1 MHGCS
6 TDSDERRVIPLL
18 LASLAIGLAWLSS
31 KLLAVIRFS
40 VPWWADAPSSMA
52 YYGALYALFD
62 KYLWRNGV
70 VSKLGLVRIP
80 NLAGRWR
87 GYLISSFDGH
97 AKRHDLMIN
106 IFQSWTQI
114 TVFLTT
120 ATSMSRSCAAMIQ
133 VDDPEGVALIY
144 QYQNQPLA
152 DAMKTMHMHYGTAML
167 RVSDGGCL
175 VGDYYAGRDR
185 RTFGRIYCRRQLSSP
200 QTDAESVYSASAA
213 KGVASRCR
221 ITGIFDWTVK
231 LATTARLRTQGEGLT

>member
-120 ATSMSRSCAAMIQ
+120 ATSMSRSCAAVLQIG
-133 VDDPEGVALIY
+133 DPEGVALIY

-152 DAMKTMHMHYGTAML
+152 DAMRTMHMHYG
-167 RVSDGGCL
+167 C
-175 VGDYYAGRDR
+175 
-185 RTFGRIYCRRQLSSP
+185 
-200 QTDAESVYSASAA
+200 
-213 KGVASRCR
+213 
-221 ITGIFDWTVK
+221 
-231 LATTARLRTQGEGLT
+231 

>member
-1 MHGCS
+1 MHGYS
-6 TDSDERRVIPLL
+6 TDSGERRGVPLL
-18 LASLAIGLAWLSS
+18 LASVAIALAWVSSRILAITHL
-31 KLLAVIRFS
+31 F
-40 VPWWADAPSSMA
+40 VPWWLDAPSSLA
-52 YYGALYALFD
+52 FYGALYALFD
-62 KYLWRNGV
+62 AYLWRHR
-70 VSKLGLVRIP
+70 LVIT
-80 NLAGRWR
+80 
-87 GYLISSFDGH
+87 
-97 AKRHDLMIN
+97 
-106 IFQSWTQI
+106 IFQSWTHI
-114 TVFLTT
+114 AVFLTT
-120 ATSMSRSCAAMIQ
+120 ATSLSRSSAAVIQ
-133 VDDPEGVALIY
+133 VDDPEGVALMY

>member
-1 MHGCS
+1 MHGYS
-6 TDSDERRVIPLL
+6 TDSDERRVVPLL
-18 LASLAIGLAWLSS
+18 LAFLAISLAWLSS
-31 KLLAVIRFS
+31 KLLVMIHLP
-40 VPWWADAPSSMA
+40 VPWWVDAPSLMA
-52 YYGALYALFD
+52 FYGVLYTFFD
-62 KYLWRNGV
+62 RYLWRNGV

-120 ATSMSRSCAAMIQ
+120 ATSMSRSCAAVLQIG
-133 VDDPEGVALIY
+133 DPEGVALIY

-152 DAMKTMHMHYGTAML
+152 DAMRTMHMHYGTAML

-185 RTFGRIYCRRQLSSP
+185 RTFGRICCRKQLGSP
-200 QTDAESVYSASAA
+200 KPEPESV
-213 KGVASRCR
+213 
-221 ITGIFDWTVK
+221 F
-231 LATTARLRTQGEGLT
+231 TAN